1 MGRLILY
8 VLSVAALVAVAVWLA
23 NDPGGVHLA
32 WHGWRVDTS
41 VGVLVAAIVVVVA
54 LLLFAVK
61 LAGALA
67 AAMRAIAA
75 RRREQRLNR
84 GMMSL
89 GDGFAAVAAG
99 QPTAA
104 RRFARE
110 AATLLKDN
118 SAVLVLRKESA
129 ALDGNAK
136 AVDAAAREML
146 ERPETELA
154 GLRTLAASALAA
166 GDLVGAADYARRA
179 WTRPMPRNCAT
190 GWRKQASAG
199 G

>member
-32 WHGWRVDTS
+32 WHGWRVDSS
-41 VGVLVAAIVVVVA
+41 VGVLVAAIIVVVA
-54 LLLFAVK
+54 LLLFVVR

-89 GDGFAAVAAG
+89 GDGFAAG
-99 QPTAA
+99 FS
-104 RRFARE
+104 RSRGF
-110 AATLLKDN
+110 
-118 SAVLVLRKESA
+118 AVLGRVVSGRVVSVFGAVVRTSA
-129 ALDGNAK
+129 
-136 AVDAAAREML
+136 
-146 ERPETELA
+146 
-154 GLRTLAASALAA
+154 S
-166 GDLVGAADYARRA
+166 RRA
-179 WTRPMPRNCAT
+179 MRH
-190 GWRKQASAG
+190 
-199 G
+199 